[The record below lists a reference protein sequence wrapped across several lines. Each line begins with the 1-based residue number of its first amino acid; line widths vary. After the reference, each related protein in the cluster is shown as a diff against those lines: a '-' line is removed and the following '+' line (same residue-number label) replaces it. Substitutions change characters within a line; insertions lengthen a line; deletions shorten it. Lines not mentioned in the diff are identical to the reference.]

1 MNDEH
6 RRIIIK
12 RVSSYEQQGGADGGS
27 EDGRDGAP
35 RITPI
40 NRWVAL
46 IVMIPILALLA
57 VLGVFFFTI
66 FVALFSI
73 VALVFG
79 VRIWWL
85 RRKFRQAMQG
95 SGATPDEAYYGYTA
109 SGEKHDQYGKS
120 ESVEDAVIIEETEIN
135 DTKKTASKKTS
146 ENSSG
151 GGRV

>member
-12 RVSSYEQQGGADGGS
+12 RISSYEQQGGAEGGAGDGG
-27 EDGRDGAP
+27 DGAP
-35 RITPI
+35 RVTPI

-73 VALVFG
+73 IALVFG

-85 RRKFRQAMQG
+85 RRKFRQTMQA
-95 SGATPDEAYYGYTA
+95 SGAAQDERYYGYTA
-109 SGEKHDQYGKS
+109 SEEKHDQYGKS

-135 DTKKTASKKTS
+135 DAKKTASKETS
-146 ENSSG
+146 ENAPN
-151 GGRV
+151 RER